1 MAVTWPPT
9 LAELKADMRVDVSVT
24 RFDVPLQITLDAAVA
39 YVERVRSD
47 VDFTAFAAEDPTE
60 RDTTKTAVTADLVLG
75 TLRYARRLDIR
86 RDSPSGMVVTDQI
99 GATPVA
105 GWDADIEKNLRVGRY
120 ARLRFA

>member
-1 MAVTWPPT
+1 MDEFWPPT
-9 LAELKADMRVDVSVT
+9 LAELKADMRVDSD
-24 RFDVPLQITLDAAVA
+24 RFDAALQITLDAAVT

-47 VDFTAFAAEDPTE
+47 VDYPAAARAPEEPTDP
-60 RDTTKTAVTADLVLG
+60 DLTKVAVSKDLKLG

-105 GWDADIEKNLRVGRY
+105 GWDADIEKLLRVGRY
-120 ARLRFA
+120 AKLRFA